1 MMLDGVLFRE
11 CDENLWNPAR
21 RLEECDRFGVEIQVL
36 STVPVMFGYW
46 AKAEHALDLA
56 RLLNNHIHSVVQ
68 AHPGR
73 FVGLGT
79 IPMQAPEAAIR
90 EMERCV
96 VELGL
101 AGVEIGTHVNG
112 WNLDHP
118 RLFPVFQAAQDLGAA
133 IFVHPWQVLG
143 QERLKK
149 YWLGWLVGMPAETS
163 LAICSLIFGGV
174 LERLPGLRICFAHG
188 GGAFPGTLGRIR
200 HGFQVRPDLCAVDN
214 AADPRSY
221 LGKFYLDSLVHDA
234 DTLRFLLKLVGP
246 ERVALGT
253 DYPFPLGE
261 ASPGELIESMRELDP
276 GTRERLLA
284 GSAREFLGLD
294 RNAPF
299 P

>member
-1 MMLDGVLFRE
+1 MNRKFRKIDLHTPILPESLPDLERRYGYGGFIRLEPGKKGRARMMLDGALFRE
-11 CDENLWNPAR
+11 CGENLWNPAR
-21 RLEECDRFGVEIQVL
+21 RLEECDRSGVEIQVL

-46 AKAEHALDLA
+46 AKAEHGLDLA
-56 RLLNNHIHSVVQ
+56 RLLNDHIHSVVQ

-79 IPMQAPEAAIR
+79 IPLQAPEAAIG

-143 QERLKK
+143 QDRLKK
-149 YWLGWLVGMPAETS
+149 YWLEWLVGMPAETS

-188 GGAFPGTLGRIR
+188 GG
-200 HGFQVRPDLCAVDN
+200 
-214 AADPRSY
+214 
-221 LGKFYLDSLVHDA
+221 
-234 DTLRFLLKLVGP
+234 
-246 ERVALGT
+246 
-253 DYPFPLGE
+253 
-261 ASPGELIESMRELDP
+261 
-276 GTRERLLA
+276 
-284 GSAREFLGLD
+284 
-294 RNAPF
+294 
-299 P
+299 